1 MSRIFEKLAKLMPF
15 GKNRPVGYDLQGNR
29 FYQQPNPNGGRPKRF
44 VEYKD
49 SYRDLSEYTARASLP
64 EPPTV
69 EELQKDMQRQQ
80 RLRQDVQLIQE
91 RDDAESQNRKMLA
104 GPTES
109 ANVTPQHGQASP
121 TGAPSPT
128 NMPPSIHEPSS
139 FSTQKHGHPSITYP
153 FASPASSSAPAE
165 QNISS
170 PHQNDPRS
178 TADSD
183 GTTYKLRN
191 DPTAPADSNLRRL
204 AQQQTELARKRMEIH
219 KSPLS
224 GFAPIDPSQSWQ
236 AGRVSSDAV
245 KGDETR
251 GDTDAETG
259 YAAAS
264 SVTPRPRRRT
274 GGTTTASEEGAKH
287 KGLSPAA
294 EQKLFREGRVD
305 ATTKSEIQD
314 VQAGTEEDVQRKLKE
329 LGSR

>member
-1 MSRIFEKLAKLMPF
+1 M
-15 GKNRPVGYDLQGNR
+15 
-29 FYQQPNPNGGRPKRF
+29 
-44 VEYKD
+44 
-49 SYRDLSEYTARASLP
+49 
-64 EPPTV
+64 

-80 RLRQDVQLIQE
+80 RLRQDVQLIQQ

-109 ANVTPQHGQASP
+109 ANVTPQHGQAS
-121 TGAPSPT
+121 TRNAASPT
-128 NMPPSIHEPSS
+128 DMPPSIHEPSS
-139 FSTQKHGHPSITYP
+139 FSTEKHGHPSITYP
-153 FASPASSSAPAE
+153 FASPASSSVPAE
-165 QNISS
+165 EKMPS
-170 PHQNDPRS
+170 PHQVDPRS
-178 TADSD
+178 ASENSETPYTS
-183 GTTYKLRN
+183 RN

-274 GGTTTASEEGAKH
+274 GGTATASEEGAGH
-287 KGLSPAA
+287 KGLPATA
-294 EQKLFREGRVD
+294 KEDLFRKGRVD
-305 ATTKSEIQD
+305 SLTKSEIQD
-314 VQAGTEEDVQRKLKE
+314 VQAGTEEDVQRKLRE
-329 LGSR
+329 LGGR

>member
-1 MSRIFEKLAKLMPF
+1 
-15 GKNRPVGYDLQGNR
+15 
-29 FYQQPNPNGGRPKRF
+29 
-44 VEYKD
+44 
-49 SYRDLSEYTARASLP
+49 
-64 EPPTV
+64 
-69 EELQKDMQRQQ
+69 MQRQQ
-80 RLRQDVQLIQE
+80 RLRHDVQLIQE

-121 TGAPSPT
+121 QNAAPPT
-128 NMPPSIHEPSS
+128 NMPPSVHEPSS
-139 FSTQKHGHPSITYP
+139 FSTQKHGHPSVTYP
-153 FASPASSSAPAE
+153 FASPASSSVPAE
-165 QNISS
+165 QKMPS
-170 PHQNDPRS
+170 PHQVDPRS
-178 TADSD
+178 TSDSD
-183 GTTYKLRN
+183 GMTYTPSN

-251 GDTDAETG
+251 GDKDAETG

-264 SVTPRPRRRT
+264 SVTPRPRRRR
-274 GGTTTASEEGAKH
+274 GGTTTASEEQANQQ
-287 KGLSPAA
+287 GLPPAA
-294 EQKLFREGRVD
+294 EAQLFREGRVD

-329 LGSR
+329 LGAR